1 MAQHNHEENL
11 TQKTKEGTRPKP
23 KPVSLDT
30 WKKLLEETL
39 NTSEVNEN
47 WKEYYIPFLE
57 NCGQV
62 YEQKSIAVAEV
73 DYMLCQ
79 KDEYK
84 IPINIESEKLIK
96 TYKNSQKPMMDLCLV

>member
-1 MAQHNHEENL
+1 MGIDYEETNDEFYIFSGCNEENL

-47 WKEYYIPFLE
+47 WKEYYIPFLKIVGKFMSKN
-57 NCGQV
+57 NC
-62 YEQKSIAVAEV
+62 
-73 DYMLCQ
+73 C
-79 KDEYK
+79 
-84 IPINIESEKLIK
+84 
-96 TYKNSQKPMMDLCLV
+96 C